1 MRIDECIDTIPDDP
15 AEYNA
20 KGADKLNNNGK
31 LAYVYG
37 MHEPYAYYQDCHVR
51 QRNRGLFLADVVMP
65 GGPGADARN
74 TRQNPGGA
82 RSGFECPEERDY
94 YPYWHPAPWRDIAV
108 LTSNVSRCDYY
119 RANSQNVVGRG
130 YCYAWPAANN
140 ARDCAALGGKW
151 VTAPPN
157 GGGPVD
163 CRAAP
168 YARDNGLGW
177 VSAYNWTI
185 PHDALHES
193 CVLRLRYNISVGDY
207 DGWNTYSDQ
216 NEWNPFG
223 NKCPITR
230 DPTGEYS
237 LAHAPPHMHACAN
250 S

>member
-1 MRIDECIDTIPDDP
+1 
-15 AEYNA
+15 
-20 KGADKLNNNGK
+20 
-31 LAYVYG
+31 
-37 MHEPYAYYQDCHVR
+37 
-51 QRNRGLFLADVVMP
+51 
-65 GGPGADARN
+65 
-74 TRQNPGGA
+74 
-82 RSGFECPEERDY
+82 
-94 YPYWHPAPWRDIAV
+94 
-108 LTSNVSRCDYY
+108 
-119 RANSQNVVGRG
+119 
-130 YCYAWPAANN
+130 
-140 ARDCAALGGKW
+140 
-151 VTAPPN
+151 
-157 GGGPVD
+157 VD

-237 LAHAPPHMHACAN
+237 LAHAPPHMSCRLRK
-250 S
+250 